1 MKILQILPT
10 LNEGG
15 VERGT
20 VDSNREYVRH
30 GHTSVVMSAGGRLV
44 GSITDDGGEHIT
56 FDVASKNILTLPV
69 RVWRL
74 RKLLHKIAPDVIH
87 ARSRVPAWLVWLA
100 NRTLKIP
107 FVTTVHGFN
116 SVNPYSRVMTYGER
130 VICASQFL
138 IEHIQKHY
146 QTPSSIIRL
155 IPRGIDLDYFDRG
168 CIDHVWRE
176 SFVAQHALEG
186 KTILVQIARVTGWKD
201 QESVIKAFLNLR
213 QERDDLVLLIV
224 GSVDTTREGY
234 YHQLCTLLENSPY
247 KKDVIFTGNQS
258 HIKEI
263 FSLATLNLSAST
275 KPETFGRANVEG
287 MVMGVPL
294 VASAI
299 GAAFDY
305 VIEGKTGFF
314 FPPGDVAK
322 LQSQI
327 AKALTTP
334 FDPDGISTFA
344 QENFS
349 LRQMIEKTLKVY
361 DEVVKGSKDS

>member
-1 MKILQILPT
+1 MKIFQICLSRT
-10 LNEGG
+10 YGG
-15 VERGT
+15 VEKNFVETTNALATMGYEVFAVLENNSDYQKRFLSSVKLLILPYSTSRYNPFVWFFLGWMI
-20 VDSNREYVRH
+20 VLYRPHVI
-30 GHTSVVMSAGGRLV
+30 HTHSVK
-44 GSITDDGGEHIT
+44 
-56 FDVASKNILTLPV
+56 ASWIV
-69 RVWRL
+69 YY
-74 RKLLHKIAPDVIH
+74 LHKI
-87 ARSRVPAWLVWLA
+87 
-100 NRTLKIP
+100 
-107 FVTTVHGFN
+107 F
-116 SVNPYSRVMTYGER
+116 
-130 VICASQFL
+130 QFY
-138 IEHIQKHY
+138 HVATKHNV
-146 QTPSSIIRL
+146 RK
-155 IPRGIDLDYFDRG
+155 
-168 CIDHVWRE
+168 
-176 SFVAQHALEG
+176 G

-234 YHQLCTLLENSPY
+234 YHQLCALLENSPY

-294 VASAI
+294 VTSAI